1 MGLKT
6 MSVTMTYG
14 ELRTPLEG
22 HGKEALVAF
31 LLEMAKDDPSVASHL
46 R

>member
-1 MGLKT
+1 MGLKM

-14 ELRTPLEG
+14 ELRTLLEDQ
-22 HGKEALVAF
+22 GKEALVAF
-31 LLEMAKDDPSVASHL
+31 LLEMAKDDSSVASHL